1 LYHAK
6 SFKVQKGICLTILD
20 KAYVSKIAVLRETNS
35 QDCNPAQNIQ
45 ILDKEVEEEKYR
57 KIKDIKR
64 KEELKAAEKE
74 HTDLLET
81 FKNKTASYEKKL
93 EEIRNQNYSTEE
105 IKPSEE
111 RSAKQEKEVN
121 LENTKGTAAEEKK
134 VATVH
139 VPESKDKDKANSK
152 PKEKEKATIEK
163 ARTND

>member
-1 LYHAK
+1 MPDNFRL
-6 SFKVQKGICLTILD
+6 
-20 KAYVSKIAVLRETNS
+20 SKIAVLRETNS

-45 ILDKEVEEEKYR
+45 ILDKGEEEQ
-57 KIKDIKR
+57 DTKR

-152 PKEKEKATIEK
+152 PKEKEKAPIEK